1 MMQHYWSLD
10 DLQLKRSWLTIGSF
24 DGVHLG
30 HQEIIHKLTAGA
42 HAVGALAVVLTFHPH
57 PAVVL
62 GKVKESHYLSTPEE
76 RAALLADLGVDLVI
90 THPFNKQ
97 VAALSAR
104 EFMELINSHLDID
117 QLWVGYDF
125 ALGKGRQGDIPTLR
139 QIGVELGYTLDVIPP
154 LTLDGE
160 VVSSSRIR
168 SLLFSGQVEEAG
180 RLLGR
185 PYRIGGIVVPG
196 DGRGRTIG
204 IPTANLE
211 IWSELAVPQSGVYV
225 CRAYVDGRA
234 YGAVTNIGTRPTFE
248 TQNPV
253 STVEAHILDLS
264 EDLYGRHVQLDFL
277 QRLRDEL
284 RFPSVQALIE
294 QIHVDIQ
301 TGRKI
306 LVETER

>member
-10 DLQLKRSWLTIGSF
+10 DLKLKGSWLTIGSF

-30 HQEIIHKLTAGA
+30 HQEIIHQLTAGA
-42 HAVGALAVVLTFHPH
+42 HAVGAPAVVFTFHPH

-76 RAALLADLGVDLVI
+76 RAALLAELGVDVVI
-90 THPFNKQ
+90 THPFNKH
-97 VAALSAR
+97 VAGMSAR
-104 EFMELINSHLDID
+104 EFLDLINAHLDIS

-139 QIGVELGYTLDVIPP
+139 QIGSELGYTLEVIPP

-168 SLLFSGQVEEAG
+168 SLLFSGQVAEAA

-185 PYRIGGIVVPG
+185 PYRLDGIVVPG

-211 IWSELAVPQSGVYV
+211 IWSEMAIPQAGVYV
-225 CRAYVDGRA
+225 CRACVNGQV

-248 TQNPV
+248 SQNPIT
-253 STVEAHILDLS
+253 TVEAHLLDMNQ
-264 EDLYGRHVQLDFL
+264 DLYGKHMQLDFL
-277 QRLRDEL
+277 ERLRDEL
-284 RFPSVQALIE
+284 RFPNVQSLVD

-301 TGRKI
+301 VGRKI
-306 LVETER
+306 LNP